1 MKKKDETPSSNLF
14 RDDGT
19 SFADDDVWPVVES
32 FFDYYGLKQ
41 GQLSTFN
48 NYIHHL
54 LPQIIDYIRVTEIE
68 ENSKRYI
75 IKLGNYYL
83 NPPSVTEIDET
94 SKIIYPTQCLQRN
107 KTYASEF
114 YIDIEVTLPTGK
126 TNLYNGT
133 YIGSIP
139 IMVGSDVCNLK
150 SLLNKPDDL
159 AKIGEDIYETG
170 GYFIIA
176 PKDGNQ
182 AQKKILVP
190 QERADINKV
199 YVFKNRKTK
208 PKFPFYTE
216 IRSSKNN
223 YQSNSFIIGLN
234 GGETYDI
241 PKIILLLPSYRN
253 IEMPVFLIF
262 KAYGVTNAEIIDLI
276 FFDKNEIFE
285 IFNQKEIEKL
295 HNIIVHNIEIISTF
309 TELTAKEYIQAL
321 IEKNK
326 VKPPKKKDEDLPR
339 EDAEDKNEE
348 LEEVEENE
356 EDEIE
361 SESCDLFLKNDILPH
376 LNSINLGSNYKKY
389 KCYFIG
395 SMIKKLLY
403 LKFNKKKVDDRD
415 HYMNKRVMST
425 GLLFAQQFYSAMRKM
440 MTEIINNTKT
450 SLERGNI
457 VNIISWI
464 TNSLIT
470 NSMNGA
476 VSGNNWVVGLSN
488 AKGVSQAF
496 EVYNYACGL
505 SNSRKITVPMASEN
519 SNVIEP
525 HDLQECH
532 HQIIC
537 PAETPEGKKC
547 VDLDT
552 EILVP
557 KKEKKT
563 KKNILKYK
571 TKKIRDLKDG
581 DNIYTYNIETSKL
594 EITQIKD
601 YFQVERECYTL
612 TLVNSEGNEKILIGS
627 YDHPVLCK
635 RSWQQPAPKMI
646 GEPSKPKPYIITKT
660 ILFWKNLGELDP
672 NTKLEYEIEV
682 VIFNESETS
691 YKIKSLVK
699 IESRMVADFTTESEN
714 HTFIANGIV
723 THNCGLVKN
732 MAMTTIITNNSDPS
746 HIIYVLEEEFKIKE
760 KWLSPKEYPKSLM
773 WIPVYL
779 NGMLMGLT
787 DNAFGLYERI
797 RLLKRESPEISVAYY
812 PKSQYNY
819 FPEILIY
826 TDAGRLCRPLFKVD
840 KTKLL
845 ISKKENINFKN
856 LLEKGVVE
864 LIDKSEEEY
873 LNIAYYPT
881 KLDEYMDAKDIT
893 HCELH
898 PSLMYGVGASNM
910 PFSSHNTAPRVTY
923 QSGMSKQAIGTPFLN
938 YRNVFTGN
946 FNTMGYP
953 QKPLALN
960 RISIIMKSDIMSSGQ
975 NAIVAV
981 MPRPFNEEDSIE
993 INQSSIDREF
1003 MIIYKWI
1010 CYYSDIKKNDEIF
1023 SHVDPEKCLVKSLM
1037 GLKVSGFDNI
1047 TEEGYPKPGSKL
1059 KRGDIVIGKIVKN
1072 YNVNEPNFKPF
1083 KSVSQIY
1090 DHPLPATVDKVQLGN
1105 TAEGYPYIRVM
1116 VAQRRLI
1123 EHGDKLAACHAQK
1136 GTCGMRY
1143 RQEDMPF
1150 SRSGIVPDIILNS
1163 LALPSRM
1170 TIAMLI
1176 EMLCGKIVAS
1186 QSILNKV
1193 EINSFLKEKNDFKK
1207 VFKNLNGR
1215 NKDLVD
1221 ATPFREFNE
1230 NEIFNEMRKYD
1241 YDPYGDEMLF
1251 DGITGKPLRCL
1262 IFFGPAFYQRL
1273 KHMVIDKL
1281 HCRSTGPIT
1290 QITRQP
1296 TEGKSADG
1304 GLRVGVMEVDCTIAN
1319 SCAYM
1324 VKDRT
1329 CEQSDDFRLLVCKRC
1344 GLNINSI
1351 PDILNN
1357 QNKKENNSSNPPPP
1371 NPPDL
1376 CRVCGFNEFSF
1387 IQIPYGAQLVNQE
1400 LAQLNIIT
1408 RINTTPYS

>member
-1 MKKKDETPSSNLF
+1 MKKELNKKNKNEQSVSQNE
-14 RDDGT
+14 RDD
-19 SFADDDVWPVVES
+19 DKVWPVIES
-32 FFDYYGLKQ
+32 FFDYYGFKQ
-41 GQLSTFN
+41 GQLATFN
-48 NYIHHL
+48 NFIHHS
-54 LPQIIDYIRVTEIE
+54 LPQIIDYIRETIIE
-68 ENSKRYI
+68 SSDKKYI

-83 NPPSVTEIDET
+83 NPPSVTEIDES
-94 SKIIYPTQCLQRN
+94 SKIIYPVGCLQRN

-139 IMVGSDVCNLK
+139 IMVGSDICNLK
-150 SLLNKPDDL
+150 DLLNKPDEL
-159 AKIGEDIYETG
+159 AKIGEDVYETG

-199 YVFKNRKTK
+199 YAFKNRKTK
-208 PKFPFYTE
+208 PKFPYYTE

-223 YQSNSFIIGLN
+223 YQSSSFIIGLT
-234 GGETYDI
+234 GGASESDI

-253 IEMPVFLIF
+253 FEIPAFLLL
-262 KAYGVTNAEIIDLI
+262 KAYGVTNAEIVDLI
-276 FFDKNEIFE
+276 FLNSSEKLANLSK
-285 IFNQKEIEKL
+285 IFNKKELEKL
-295 HNIIVHNIEIISTF
+295 NNIIIHNIEIVSSF
-309 TELTAKEYIQAL
+309 TEVTAKEYIQSL

-326 VKPPKKKDEDLPR
+326 VKIPKKRIEEEEHDEDAHD
-339 EDAEDKNEE
+339 EDAQE
-348 LEEVEENE
+348 LDDEYSSE
-356 EDEIE
+356 EDRGSPTII
-361 SESCDLFLKNDILPH
+361 DLFLKNDILPH
-376 LNSINLGSNYKKY
+376 LNSYINLGQDYIKY

-403 LKFNKKKVDDRD
+403 LKFDTLENPKKKVDDRD

-440 MTEIINNTKT
+440 MTEIINNTKI

-488 AKGVSQAF
+488 AKGVSQAY
-496 EVYNYACGL
+496 EVFNYACGL

-552 EILVP
+552 DILTP
-557 KKEKKT
+557 KG
-563 KKNILKYK
+563 NI
-571 TKKIRDLKDG
+571 KIRDLKDG
-581 DNIYTYNIETSKL
+581 DEVMSYNIELSKC
-594 EITQIKD
+594 ETTKIKD
-601 YFQVERECYTL
+601 YFQIEKECYIL
-612 TLVNSEGNEKILIGS
+612 TLEKCGQLIGS
-627 YDHPVLCK
+627 YDHPILCK
-635 RSWQQPAPKMI
+635 KIWQAPAPRLQNT
-646 GEPSKPKPYIITKT
+646 PPKTAINKYV
-660 ILFWKNLGELDP
+660 LYWKNLGELINGDEVIIMKGQ
-672 NTKLEYEIEV
+672 NEYNWKVISLEKLD
-682 VIFNESETS
+682 
-691 YKIKSLVK
+691 KPRL
-699 IESRMVADFTTESEN
+699 VADFTTESDN
-714 HTFIANGIV
+714 HTFIANGII

-732 MAMTTIITNNSDPS
+732 MAMTTIITNDSNPS
-746 HIIYVLEEEFKIKE
+746 HLIYVLEQEFKIKE
-760 KWLSPKEYPKSLM
+760 KWLFEYPKSLN
-773 WIPVYL
+773 WVPVYL
-779 NGMLMGLT
+779 NGVLLGLT
-787 DNAFGLYERI
+787 DVPKILYERI
-797 RLLKRESPEISVAYY
+797 RLLKRESPEISVGYF
-812 PKSQYNY
+812 PLSKYNY

-826 TDAGRLCRPLFKVD
+826 TDAGRLCRPLFKVND
-840 KTKLL
+840 SKLL
-845 ISKKENINFKN
+845 FDFKKNNFTFKD
-856 LLEKGVVE
+856 LLEKGYVE

-873 LNIAYYPT
+873 LNVAYYPS

-898 PSLMYGVGASNM
+898 PSLMYGVGASNI
-910 PFSSHNTAPRVTY
+910 PFSNHDTSPRITY
-923 QSGMSKQAIGTPFLN
+923 QSSMSKQAIGTPFLN

-960 RISIIMKSDIMSSGQ
+960 RLSIIMKSDIMSSGQ

-981 MPRPFNEEDSIE
+981 MPRPFNEEDSLE

-1003 MIIYKWI
+1003 MVIYKWV

-1023 SHVDPEKCLVKSLM
+1023 GRVDPEKCSIKSLM
-1037 GLKVSGFDNI
+1037 GMKISGFDNI

-1059 KRGDIVIGKIVKN
+1059 KKGDIVIGKIVKN
-1072 YNVNEPNFKPF
+1072 YEINNPKAKPF
-1083 KSVSQIY
+1083 KSVSLIY
-1090 DHPLPATVDKVQLGN
+1090 DHPLPATVDKIQLGN

-1116 VAQRRLI
+1116 VAQRRAT
-1123 EHGDKLAACHAQK
+1123 ENGDKYAMAHAQK
-1136 GTCGMRY
+1136 GTIGMRY
-1143 RQEDMPF
+1143 RQEDLPF

-1170 TIAMLI
+1170 TIAALI
-1176 EMLCGKIVAS
+1176 ELLCGKIVAS
-1186 QSILNKV
+1186 KSILNKV
-1193 EINSFLKEKNDFKK
+1193 EINDYLNKDENKFKK
-1207 VFKNLNGR
+1207 IFKNLNGR
-1215 NKDLVD
+1215 NKDLID
-1221 ATPFREFNE
+1221 ATPFREFDE
-1230 NEIFNEMRKYD
+1230 EEIFEEMRKYD
-1241 YDPYGDEMLF
+1241 YNPYADEMLY

-1262 IFFGPAFYQRL
+1262 IMFGPAFYQKL
-1273 KHMVIDKL
+1273 KHMVGDKL

-1351 PDILNN
+1351 PDLLA
-1357 QNKKENNSSNPPPP
+1357 KENKESSKKDENQVDR
-1371 NPPDL
+1371 PDL

-1408 RINTTPYS
+1408 RINTTPY

>member
-1 MKKKDETPSSNLF
+1 MKNKNNTSSNLF
-14 RDDGT
+14 KDDGT
-19 SFADDDVWPVVES
+19 SSNLFKDDDVWPVIEL

-48 NYIHHL
+48 NFIHHS

-68 ENSKRYI
+68 ENSKKYI

-150 SLLNKPDDL
+150 NSLNKPEAL
-159 AKIGEDIYETG
+159 AQIGEDIYETG

-199 YVFKNRKTK
+199 YAFKNRKTK

-216 IRSSKNN
+216 VRSSKNN
-223 YQSNSFIIGLN
+223 YQSNSFIIGLS
-234 GGETYDI
+234 ETTYDI

-253 IEMPVFLIF
+253 IEIPVFLIF

-309 TELTAKEYIQAL
+309 TEFTAKEYIQAL

-326 VKPPKKKDEDLPR
+326 VKAPKKKNEDLPR

-348 LEEVEENE
+348 GELEEVEENDE

-496 EVYNYACGL
+496 EVFNYACGL

-547 VDLDT
+547 LDLDT

-557 KKEKKT
+557 IKEKKT

-571 TKKIRDLKDG
+571 TKKIRNLKDG
-581 DNIYTYNIETSKL
+581 DVVYTYNIESSKL
-594 EITQIKD
+594 EITEIKD
-601 YFQVERECYTL
+601 YFHANRECYTL
-612 TLVNSEGNEKILIGS
+612 TLVNSEGDEKILTGS

-646 GEPSKPKPYIITKT
+646 GEPLKPKPYIITKT
-660 ILFWKNLGELDP
+660 VLFWKNLGEITSTFSDG
-672 NTKLEYEIEV
+672 EIPYEV
-682 VIFNESETS
+682 VTYGDESETS

-699 IESRMVADFTTESEN
+699 IESRIVADFTTISEN

-760 KWLSPKEYPKSLM
+760 KWLSPKEYPKSLT

-779 NGMLMGLT
+779 NGILMGLT
-787 DNAFGLYERI
+787 DIPVMLYERI
-797 RLLKRESPEISVAYY
+797 RLLKRESPEISVGFY

-840 KTKLL
+840 SSKLL
-845 ISKKENINFKN
+845 ISKNKNVNFKD
-856 LLEKGVVE
+856 LLEKGFVE

-910 PFSSHNTAPRVTY
+910 PFSNHNTAPRITY
-923 QSGMSKQAIGTPFLN
+923 QSGMSKQSIGTPFLN

-953 QKPLALN
+953 QKPLAIN

-1003 MIIYKWI
+1003 MVIYKWI

-1023 SHVDPEKCLVKSLM
+1023 GKVDPEKCSIKSLN
-1037 GLKVSGFDNI
+1037 GIKVSGFDNI

-1059 KRGDIVIGKIVKN
+1059 KKGDIVIGKIVKN
-1072 YNVNEPNFKPF
+1072 YIVNDNTKGDFKPF
-1083 KSVSQIY
+1083 KRI
-1090 DHPLPATVDKVQLGN
+1090 PLN
-1105 TAEGYPYIRVM
+1105 TP
-1116 VAQRRLI
+1116 
-1123 EHGDKLAACHAQK
+1123 
-1136 GTCGMRY
+1136 
-1143 RQEDMPF
+1143 
-1150 SRSGIVPDIILNS
+1150 
-1163 LALPSRM
+1163 
-1170 TIAMLI
+1170 
-1176 EMLCGKIVAS
+1176 
-1186 QSILNKV
+1186 
-1193 EINSFLKEKNDFKK
+1193 
-1207 VFKNLNGR
+1207 GR
-1215 NKDLVD
+1215 NYL
-1221 ATPFREFNE
+1221 RLN
-1230 NEIFNEMRKYD
+1230 
-1241 YDPYGDEMLF
+1241 L
-1251 DGITGKPLRCL
+1251 TGT
-1262 IFFGPAFYQRL
+1262 
-1273 KHMVIDKL
+1273 
-1281 HCRSTGPIT
+1281 S
-1290 QITRQP
+1290 
-1296 TEGKSADG
+1296 
-1304 GLRVGVMEVDCTIAN
+1304 
-1319 SCAYM
+1319 
-1324 VKDRT
+1324 
-1329 CEQSDDFRLLVCKRC
+1329 
-1344 GLNINSI
+1344 
-1351 PDILNN
+1351 
-1357 QNKKENNSSNPPPP
+1357 
-1371 NPPDL
+1371 
-1376 CRVCGFNEFSF
+1376 
-1387 IQIPYGAQLVNQE
+1387 
-1400 LAQLNIIT
+1400 
-1408 RINTTPYS
+1408 